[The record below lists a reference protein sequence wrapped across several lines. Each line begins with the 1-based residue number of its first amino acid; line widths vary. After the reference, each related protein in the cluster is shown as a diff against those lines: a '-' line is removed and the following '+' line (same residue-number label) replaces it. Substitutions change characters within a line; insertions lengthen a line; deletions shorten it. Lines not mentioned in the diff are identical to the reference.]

1 MSQNFINARRLRRAV
16 VAEFEQQQ
24 KADAEAA
31 KRIRDCILVNTK
43 DLLESLSTMLE
54 GYCEQ
59 SGISGAERDLFSTI
73 SPSVSLDGGLACRKS
88 HAGSERRAVS
98 LREELRQA
106 QKNYNDAAP
115 LGPLSRPFKSE
126 NEKHV
131 IDAFKSKCDKL
142 SSELS
147 AVDTEIV
154 HFEHCIQEK
163 ARSFFKEAMGKKSL
177 EYLRSNESSVS
188 DQTRKALA
196 KLQDDVRELVDRH
209 LTVQA
214 RSLAMVQRDV
224 TTLAGSYEMWT
235 GGVGVK

>member
-73 SPSVSLDGGLACRKS
+73 SPSVSLDGWLACRKS

-115 LGPLSRPFKSE
+115 WGPYPGFSRAKTRSTSLTLSNRS
-126 NEKHV
+126 V
-131 IDAFKSKCDKL
+131 T
-142 SSELS
+142 SSL
-147 AVDTEIV
+147 
-154 HFEHCIQEK
+154 
-163 ARSFFKEAMGKKSL
+163 
-177 EYLRSNESSVS
+177 VS
-188 DQTRKALA
+188 CLP
-196 KLQDDVRELVDRH
+196 
-209 LTVQA
+209 
-214 RSLAMVQRDV
+214 
-224 TTLAGSYEMWT
+224 
-235 GGVGVK
+235 